1 MYWLCYIY
9 NSLVYSI
16 LYLIRLSLLDLQ
28 QRECVLTWALQSLTL
43 LMNRNSTSASGRSFA
58 DGLLRRP
65 RCSSIYQCSEVPALP
80 KNLLNAPSFSQTEP
94 QCRSAMEATVQVCHG
109 FSIKIIK
116 SIPPKWQIRGV
127 PGSKPWICPSLRDEE
142 PAHCHRWAERCILAE
157 GTNELLHPRYKK
169 SLVDFLWLIVNYHRI
184 NGLFI
189 GIIHRDLFIDYYQKH
204 N

>member
-109 FSIKIIK
+109 FSIKIIQ
-116 SIPPKWQIRGV
+116 IHPPKMTDR
-127 PGSKPWICPSLRDEE
+127 PSLRKTL
-142 PAHCHRWAERCILAE
+142 AHCHRWAERCILAAQMNFYIP
-157 GTNELLHPRYKK
+157 GTRSSWLMNKELSQDQR
-169 SLVDFLWLIVNYHRI
+169 IVHW
-184 NGLFI
+184 
-189 GIIHRDLFIDYYQKH
+189 DYS
-204 N
+204 

>member
-1 MYWLCYIY
+1 MAGHLQMVCFAD
-9 NSLVYSI
+9 
-16 LYLIRLSLLDLQ
+16 LD
-28 QRECVLTWALQSLTL
+28 VL
-43 LMNRNSTSASGRSFA
+43 RSTSAVKHLHCRRIFWMLCRS
-58 DGLLRRP
+58 LK
-65 RCSSIYQCSEVPALP
+65 Q
-80 KNLLNAPSFSQTEP
+80 N
-94 QCRSAMEATVQVCHG
+94 RSAMEATVQVCQS

-116 SIPPKWQIRGV
+116 IHPPKWPPKWQIRGV
-127 PGSKPWICPSLRDEE
+127 PGSKPWICPSLRDAN